1 MRRDSDRSP
10 IARALLAGTVAVALC
25 AALNAAAQSPAAES
39 AANEAAPAAAAAE
52 QPKSRRERRREAEA
66 AEQAAAGAASPATR
80 PTVAAAAEPPGETV
94 EAKMVCKNIKV
105 TGTKM
110 ARRVCGTPEQ
120 WAAVNDRTSNDAEET
135 MRQVRERSSI
145 VTSQPGT
152 PGPGGFGSQ

>member
-1 MRRDSDRSP
+1 MSRDSDRSHV
-10 IARALLAGTVAVALC
+10 ARALLAGTFAVALC
-25 AALNAAAQSPAAES
+25 ATLNAAAQSPAAES
-39 AANEAAPAAAAAE
+39 ATNEAAPAAAAAE

-66 AEQAAAGAASPATR
+66 AEQTAAAAAAATQ
-80 PTVAAAAEPPGETV
+80 PVAAAAVAEPPGETV

-110 ARRVCGTPEQ
+110 ARRICGTPEQ

>member
-1 MRRDSDRSP
+1 MN
-10 IARALLAGTVAVALC
+10 AGAQT
-25 AALNAAAQSPAAES
+25 AATEGTADDAAPPAAD
-39 AANEAAPAAAAAE
+39 

-66 AEQAAAGAASPATR
+66 AAAGAAANAQ
-80 PTVAAAAEPPGETV
+80 PTAAAAAVAAPTAAETI
-94 EAKMVCKNIKV
+94 EAKMICKNIKV

-110 ARRVCGTPEQ
+110 SRRVCGTPEQ
-120 WAAVNDRTSNDAEET
+120 WASVSDRTRSDADET